1 MKRVPRLAW
10 ALAPTT
16 GHWELSG
23 QRGPVA
29 VQRGHGEDGGA
40 PHHCRP
46 SSGTST
52 DWNHAEP
59 GQPDP
64 SLCICKST
72 VALSGWE
79 QERISSLGKRIF
91 PSRIWDCLLVRA
103 KQGLSEGLLWWV
115 QLYWLIA
122 REGSARQ
129 LFCSGLHPL
138 KLSFNYCCC
147 HSDQV
152 LLCLYLLIPLCVPA
166 LNLAFTFRSA
176 VLHRDDSKEYE
187 EKATT
192 CHLVHLPAQWWLR
205 FEWKIFFSPFPLPFK
220 DLFDLYLFTSLS
232 D

>member
-1 MKRVPRLAW
+1 MRISWSECLAW
-10 ALAPTT
+10 HGLWLLPQGT
-16 GHWELSG
+16 G
-23 QRGPVA
+23 R
-29 VQRGHGEDGGA
+29 
-40 PHHCRP
+40 
-46 SSGTST
+46 
-52 DWNHAEP
+52 
-59 GQPDP
+59 
-64 SLCICKST
+64 
-72 VALSGWE
+72 
-79 QERISSLGKRIF
+79 SLGRGDLLLCRGDMGRMEVPHTTAGRPQAPALTGARAARSQPLHLQKHSGSFRLGTREDFLSFQERIF

-205 FEWKIFFSPFPLPFK
+205 FEWNFFSPFPLPFK
-220 DLFDLYLFTSLS
+220 GLFDLYLFTSLS

>member
-1 MKRVPRLAW
+1 MGSGSYHRALGGLW
-10 ALAPTT
+10 AEGTCCSAEGTWGGWRCPTPQQAVLRHQ
-16 GHWELSG
+16 HWL
-23 QRGPVA
+23 
-29 VQRGHGEDGGA
+29 
-40 PHHCRP
+40 
-46 SSGTST
+46 
-52 DWNHAEP
+52 EP

>member
-16 GHWELSG
+16 GHWEVSG

-29 VQRGHGEDGGA
+29 LQRGHGEDGGA
-40 PHHCRP
+40 PHHSRP

-52 DWNHAEP
+52 DWSQGSQIPASASAKAQWLFQAGN
-59 GQPDP
+59 
-64 SLCICKST
+64 
-72 VALSGWE
+72 
-79 QERISSLGKRIF
+79 KRGFPLF

-129 LFCSGLHPL
+129 LFCSVLHPL
-138 KLSFNYCCC
+138 KLAFNYCCC

-152 LLCLYLLIPLCVPA
+152 LLCLYLLIALCVPA
-166 LNLAFTFRSA
+166 LNPAFAFRSA

>member
-1 MKRVPRLAW
+1 MAAHQNQDDKFEANISILAGDKFKANISILAGDCHFVATSNSCCVAAFYKHSVFVLLSHFEAGLPYEDLMKRVPRLAW

-16 GHWELSG
+16 GHWEVSG

-29 VQRGHGEDGGA
+29 LQRGHGEDGGA

-72 VALSGWE
+72 VGLSGWE

-103 KQGLSEGLLWWV
+103 KQGLSEGLL
-115 QLYWLIA
+115 
-122 REGSARQ
+122 
-129 LFCSGLHPL
+129 
-138 KLSFNYCCC
+138 
-147 HSDQV
+147 
-152 LLCLYLLIPLCVPA
+152 
-166 LNLAFTFRSA
+166 
-176 VLHRDDSKEYE
+176 
-187 EKATT
+187 
-192 CHLVHLPAQWWLR
+192 
-205 FEWKIFFSPFPLPFK
+205 
-220 DLFDLYLFTSLS
+220 
-232 D
+232 

>member
-1 MKRVPRLAW
+1 MGSGSYHRALGALWAEGTCCCAEGTWGGWRCPTPLQAILRHQHWLEPCGARAARSQPLHLQKHSGSFRLG
-10 ALAPTT
+10 TR
-16 GHWELSG
+16 EDFLSWK
-23 QRGPVA
+23 
-29 VQRGHGEDGGA
+29 EDLSKQDLGL
-40 PHHCRP
+40 P
-46 SSGTST
+46 S
-52 DWNHAEP
+52 
-59 GQPDP
+59 
-64 SLCICKST
+64 KS
-72 VALSGWE
+72 
-79 QERISSLGKRIF
+79 
-91 PSRIWDCLLVRA
+91 A

>member
-1 MKRVPRLAW
+1 MGSGSYHRALGGLW
-10 ALAPTT
+10 AEGTCCSAEGTWGGWRCPTPQQAVLRHQ
-16 GHWELSG
+16 HWL
-23 QRGPVA
+23 
-29 VQRGHGEDGGA
+29 
-40 PHHCRP
+40 
-46 SSGTST
+46 
-52 DWNHAEP
+52 EP

-205 FEWKIFFSPFPLPFK
+205 FEWNFFSPFPLPFK
-220 DLFDLYLFTSLS
+220 GLFDLYLFTSLS

>member
-1 MKRVPRLAW
+1 MGSGSYHRALGGLW
-10 ALAPTT
+10 AEGTCCSAEGTWGGWRCPTPQQAVLRHQ
-16 GHWELSG
+16 HWL
-23 QRGPVA
+23 
-29 VQRGHGEDGGA
+29 
-40 PHHCRP
+40 
-46 SSGTST
+46 
-52 DWNHAEP
+52 EP

-138 KLSFNYCCC
+138 KLAFNYCCC

-166 LNLAFTFRSA
+166 LNPAFAFRSA

-220 DLFDLYLFTSLS
+220 GLFDLYLFTSLS